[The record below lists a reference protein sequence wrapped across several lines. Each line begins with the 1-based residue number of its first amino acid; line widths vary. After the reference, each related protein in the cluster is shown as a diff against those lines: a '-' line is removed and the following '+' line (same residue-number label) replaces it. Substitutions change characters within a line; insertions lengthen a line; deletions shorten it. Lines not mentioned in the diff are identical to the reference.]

1 MRSYLDGF
9 VAKTSRYHGV
19 IVVLFG
25 ALLPIGLLGIGS
37 LGLLGAL
44 ASQFFVLPLLMLV
57 LVRGIFALTMALA
70 IFTVVACLL
79 YSPIIGLILAM
90 SLGLAG
96 YSLGLCVWKPDS
108 GPAELAQ
115 TIRQRTK
122 IAFVPRGDNG
132 LFLPVFAGMFATLL
146 LLVGLVMLAVPGGIV
161 GFSQTVIGNIAD
173 SLKDPVIDGLLKTG
187 NIALIMPGFAT
198 SSALMILI
206 ANALIADWLVCLF
219 HPEYQRKLRFW
230 NQELPDWYRLVVA
243 VLVLA
248 GGYPSILG
256 RELVM
261 NVLIALSLPGLLTGV
276 GTIHSLLGR
285 IGRGRMATTLMFYAL
300 WSVFV
305 VPVGVAVTAFGILAK
320 PLGLRR
326 PSSS

>member
-1 MRSYLDGF
+1 MRSYLDGL

-19 IVVLFG
+19 IVVLLG

-57 LVRGIFALTMALA
+57 LARGIFALTIALA
-70 IFTVVACLL
+70 IFTVVACVL

-115 TIRQRTK
+115 TTRQRRK
-122 IAFVPRGDNG
+122 IAFTSRGDNG

-206 ANALIADWLVCLF
+206 ANALIADWLMCVF

-261 NVLIALSLPGLLTGV
+261 NVLIALYLPGLLTGI

-285 IGRGRMATTLMFYAL
+285 TTLMFYAL

-305 VPVGVAVTAFGILAK
+305 VPVGVAVAAFGILAK